1 MKIPVV
7 PPLILL
13 ALSIRMPWL
22 EARMVPVSMIEPP
35 IVLSTMSMAVLALI
49 LPPLEILPEK
59 LLTVAIEMP
68 SAAAEIVP
76 ELAMPPEK
84 VEPVIAMAVGVGVD
98 AVILLAESSEMPPA
112 IVPVLEI
119 CPDIVPLVNFMP
131 EGLIVPE
138 LSMLPVKL
146 VAVTQRPVTA
156 AVLL

>member
-1 MKIPVV
+1 V

-13 ALSIRMPWL
+13 ALSIRM
-22 EARMVPVSMIEPP
+22 
-35 IVLSTMSMAVLALI
+35 TMSMAVLALI
-49 LPPLEILPEK
+49 VPPLEILPEK

-76 ELAMPPEK
+76 ELEMPPEK
-84 VEPVIAMAVGVGVD
+84 VEPVMAIAVGVGVD